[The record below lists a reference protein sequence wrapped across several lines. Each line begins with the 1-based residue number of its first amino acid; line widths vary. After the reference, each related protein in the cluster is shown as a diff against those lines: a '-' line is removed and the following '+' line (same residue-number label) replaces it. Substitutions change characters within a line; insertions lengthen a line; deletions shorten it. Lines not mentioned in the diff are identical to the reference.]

1 MRLYVNCLQMIWI
14 WSSFIYISELNK
26 KLLRRGHN
34 FETQIGY
41 FKHIT
46 SFNFKEIWQKLV
58 IYCLE
63 IISAHNS
70 RRLECIYVPYRGKK
84 RVLVMFIIKTNIFFK
99 TKHPYYGFYVQN
111 CVHNSW
117 CHRRG
122 QLDLHEHMKRFE

>member
-34 FETQIGY
+34 FETQLGY
-41 FKHIT
+41 FKHFT

-58 IYCLE
+58 IHYLE
-63 IISAHNS
+63 IILAHKW
-70 RRLECIYVPYRGKK
+70 RRLECLYVPYRGKK
-84 RVLVMFIIKTNIFFK
+84 RVLVKFNIKTNIFFK

-122 QLDLHEHMKRFE
+122 QLDHDEHKKRFE